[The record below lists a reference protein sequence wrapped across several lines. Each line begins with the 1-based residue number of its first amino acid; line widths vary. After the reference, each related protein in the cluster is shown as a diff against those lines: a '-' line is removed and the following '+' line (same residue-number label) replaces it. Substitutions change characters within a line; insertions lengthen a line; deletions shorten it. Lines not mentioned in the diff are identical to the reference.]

1 MSFEDKLIAASGLK
15 QSKLMRPARVASEKP
30 DTGVK
35 ILNKSAYFVIRDC
48 ADVTQKYLALLCY
61 GSFSDPVMQLK
72 GKFTNSDIKD
82 LVARSRTAGNSHVRQ
97 LLCAIVADVNKC
109 ECAPVSEQ
117 QEEDTLDT
125 FDYESIEQQQDDIY
139 GDYDYPDDDIN
150 ITSDTSSAEPQ
161 AITVDLTGDTSL
173 ADRLIQAFKA

>member
-1 MSFEDKLIAASGLK
+1 MSFEDKMIAASALK
-15 QSKLMRPARVASEKP
+15 QSKLMRPARVASERP

-61 GSFSDPVMQLK
+61 GSFSDPIMQLK

-82 LVARSRTAGNSHVRQ
+82 LVARSRVSGNEHVRQ
-97 LLCAIVADVNKC
+97 LLCAIVADINKC
-109 ECAPVSEQ
+109 ECSPETEQ
-117 QEEDTLDT
+117 TTQDTPEE

-139 GDYDYPDDDIN
+139 GDYDYTDEDIN
-150 ITSDTSSAEPQ
+150 TTADASEPEPQ